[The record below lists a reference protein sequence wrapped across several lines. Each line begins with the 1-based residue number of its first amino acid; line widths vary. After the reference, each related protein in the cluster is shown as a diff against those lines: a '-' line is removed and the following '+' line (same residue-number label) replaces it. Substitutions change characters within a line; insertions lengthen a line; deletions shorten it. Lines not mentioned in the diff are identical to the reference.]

1 MSNPFFEEWQTP
13 YGIPPFDR
21 IDDQHFG
28 PAFNQGFEVQLE
40 EINAITANP
49 DSPTFANTVEALEVS
64 GSLLDKVAGV
74 FFNLASSD
82 TNPDRQAL
90 EMTVSEKWSNH
101 TSDLYGNDALFTRIE
116 HLYKART
123 TLELAP
129 DQLRLPTDMYQNFV
143 RGGASLA
150 SREKAE
156 VRKLNAQLAQ
166 LETQFS
172 QNILKDTNDFEL
184 ILDREQLIGLP
195 ESVRAAAATEAEA
208 RGHSGG
214 FAFTISRSSIT
225 PFLQFSEDR
234 ELRQHIYEAYTL
246 CGDNDNEANN
256 RGVLGEIAGLR
267 QQRATLMG
275 FETHADFMLDD
286 RMAAN
291 PGNVHQLLD
300 QIWTPA
306 QQKVQ
311 QEAKD
316 LQDQIQQAGQN
327 FKLAPHDWWYYTEKL
342 RAQRFDL
349 SDNDIKP
356 FFELSRVR
364 DGAFEVARQLFGI
377 SFSRINDLA
386 LYHPD
391 VEAYAVTDANGSEI
405 GLFLADYFS
414 RSSKRGGAW
423 MSEFRGQALNIRP
436 IIVNCCNF
444 AKSEPCLLNL
454 DEVSTLFHEFGHGLH
469 GLMSQVRYASQA
481 GTNVKQDFVELP
493 SQIMEHW
500 ALEPEVL
507 RSYARHIETGEIITD
522 ELIAKI
528 LEAQTFNQGFMTTEY
543 LAASYLDLAWHQ
555 GVSDPPINVDTVE
568 QQAMDHIGLI
578 ATVAPRY
585 KSTYFQHIF
594 SGDDYSAGYY
604 AYIWAEVL
612 DADGFEAFKENGIF
626 DPATAKAFREN
637 ILERGGSDDPMA
649 LYRAF
654 RGRDP
659 EVDALLRNRGLVNST
674 EAA

>member
-21 IDDQHFG
+21 INDQHFE
-28 PAFNQGFEVQLE
+28 PAFDQGFEAQRE

-49 DSPTFANTVEALEVS
+49 AMPTFANTVEALEAS
-64 GSLLDKVAGV
+64 GRLLDKVGAV

-101 TSDLYGNDALFTRIE
+101 TSDLYGNERLFARIE
-116 HLYKART
+116 HLYKTRI
-123 TLELAP
+123 TLELAS
-129 DQLRLPTDMYQNFV
+129 DQLRLLDDMYQNFV
-143 RGGASLA
+143 RGGAGLGS
-150 SREKAE
+150 SEKAE

-184 ILDREQLIGLP
+184 ILDREQLLGLP

-208 RGHSGG
+208 RGHSDS

-234 ELRQHIYEAYTL
+234 ELRQHMYEAYTR
-246 CGDNDNEANN
+246 CGDNDNDANN
-256 RGVLGEIAGLR
+256 RAVLSEIAELR
-267 QQRATLMG
+267 QQRAHLMG

-300 QIWTPA
+300 QIWSPA
-306 QQKVQ
+306 QKKVH
-311 QEAKD
+311 QEATD
-316 LQDQIQQAGQN
+316 LQNQIQQDGQN

-342 RAQRFDL
+342 RSERFDL

-356 FFELSRVR
+356 YFELSRVR
-364 DGAFEVARQLFGI
+364 DGAFEVANQLFGI
-377 SFSRINDLA
+377 SFSRINDLP

-391 VEAYAVTDANGSEI
+391 VEAYAVTDADGSEI

-414 RSSKRGGAW
+414 RSSKRDGAW
-423 MSEFRGQALNIRP
+423 MSEFRGQAADVRP

-444 AKSEPCLLNL
+444 AKSAPCLLNL

-500 ALEPEVL
+500 AIEPEVL
-507 RSYARHIETGEIITD
+507 RSYARHIETGQVITD

-528 LEAQTFNQGFMTTEY
+528 LETQTFNQGFMTTEY

-555 GVSDPPINVDTVE
+555 NLSDAPINVDTVE
-568 QQAMDHIGLI
+568 HQAMDNIGLI
-578 ATVAPRY
+578 DTVAPRY

-604 AYIWAEVL
+604 SYIWAEVL

-659 EVDALLRNRGLVNST
+659 EVHALLRNRGLVQST

>member
-21 IDDQHFG
+21 IDDQHFE
-28 PAFNQGFEVQLE
+28 PAFDQGFEVQLE

-49 DSPTFANTVEALEVS
+49 DSPTFANTVEALEAS

-129 DQLRLPTDMYQNFV
+129 DQLRLLTDMYQNFV

-195 ESVRAAAATEAEA
+195 ESVQAAAATEAEA
-208 RGHSGG
+208 RGHAGG

-234 ELRQHIYEAYTL
+234 ELRQHMYEAYTR

-291 PGNVHQLLD
+291 PSNVHQLLD

-316 LQDQIQQAGQN
+316 LQDQIQ
-327 FKLAPHDWWYYTEKL
+327 D
-342 RAQRFDL
+342 
-349 SDNDIKP
+349 
-356 FFELSRVR
+356 
-364 DGAFEVARQLFGI
+364 
-377 SFSRINDLA
+377 
-386 LYHPD
+386 
-391 VEAYAVTDANGSEI
+391 
-405 GLFLADYFS
+405 
-414 RSSKRGGAW
+414 
-423 MSEFRGQALNIRP
+423 
-436 IIVNCCNF
+436 
-444 AKSEPCLLNL
+444 
-454 DEVSTLFHEFGHGLH
+454 
-469 GLMSQVRYASQA
+469 
-481 GTNVKQDFVELP
+481 
-493 SQIMEHW
+493 
-500 ALEPEVL
+500 
-507 RSYARHIETGEIITD
+507 
-522 ELIAKI
+522 
-528 LEAQTFNQGFMTTEY
+528 
-543 LAASYLDLAWHQ
+543 
-555 GVSDPPINVDTVE
+555 
-568 QQAMDHIGLI
+568 
-578 ATVAPRY
+578 
-585 KSTYFQHIF
+585 
-594 SGDDYSAGYY
+594 
-604 AYIWAEVL
+604 
-612 DADGFEAFKENGIF
+612 
-626 DPATAKAFREN
+626 
-637 ILERGGSDDPMA
+637 
-649 LYRAF
+649 
-654 RGRDP
+654 
-659 EVDALLRNRGLVNST
+659 
-674 EAA
+674 